1 MKFLEEKL
9 EKQYGK
15 KITKEITEGYQTKRK
30 TTLRINTIKSN
41 IEEIKK
47 ELEKEKILDKEE
59 KGNARNMLVAA
70 AFTYVASVLS
80 TLLQIFRL
88 VLISSSSDR
97 RH

>member
-1 MKFLEEKL
+1 MLVFQL
-9 EKQYGK
+9 
-15 KITKEITEGYQTKRK
+15 ITLPVEFNASKRA
-30 TTLRINTIKSN
+30 LN
-41 IEEIKK
+41 

-59 KGNARNMLVAA
+59 KGNVRNMLVAA

-97 RH
+97 RR